1 MTAAGTT
8 AAGVQEKAALTSGRN
23 TWHTKSLGEAIPAL
37 VTSDGPHGLRHQ
49 GGDGDNLGIGTSTP
63 STCYPT
69 AAALASSW
77 DTELLTEVGR
87 ALGKEARALGVHVL
101 LGPGLN
107 IRRSPLC
114 GRNFEYFSEDPHLT
128 GRLGAAMVSGIQS
141 QGVAATPKHFAVNN
155 QETDRMRISAD
166 LDERTLREIYL
177 PAFEHV
183 VRTARPWALMAAYN
197 RINGTY
203 ATEARW
209 LLTEILRQEWGFDGV
224 VISDW
229 GAVNDRAAALA
240 AGLDLE
246 MPFSGTDEQ
255 VVQAVTS
262 GVLAEEVLDEVVQRM
277 TRLAARVDRS
287 PADPVDPAAHHRL
300 AQRAA
305 AESIVL
311 LKNADQALPLDAAT
325 DSVLVVGELARTP
338 RIQGGGSS
346 RVVPTQVDTT
356 WQALQERFGSRV
368 TFAAGFT
375 ESDGD
380 AHLAAEAVAK
390 ARLAQVTVV
399 FLGLPSAAESEGFDR
414 TDIDLP
420 AAQTELLA
428 ELAQTGTTVV
438 AVLTN
443 GGVVD
448 VASWQEHAHA
458 VVETWLPGQGGGA
471 AVADVLTGLVNPSGR
486 LTETIPV
493 RLQDTPAHLTFPGRD
508 GHVLYGEAGF
518 VGYRYYQTQDV
529 PVAYP
534 FGFGLSYTSFDH
546 SDLQVDRQGRNRWR
560 VRLTVTNTGARAGA
574 QVVQLYLA
582 PRAGDGHG
590 AADGHGSADG
600 PGPAAGLRPR
610 RELRAFAKTYLQPGE
625 SRQVELDVDER
636 AVSTWDARY
645 HRWRVTAGE
654 ATVEIGTSAR
664 DILLTE
670 TITVE
675 PDGFVPELTEA
686 HTVGEWLDHPGGGPL
701 LRGLLA
707 PLREGAGASAPE
719 LLPLLLQ
726 LPVVKLLTWPV
737 GLTAE
742 RLTQMCEQANG
753 R

>member
-1 MTAAGTT
+1 MTESDLAA
-8 AAGVQEKAALTSGRN
+8 KAAVTSGRN
-23 TWHTKSLGEAIPAL
+23 TWYTESLGDRVPSL
-37 VTSDGPHGLRHQ
+37 VTSDGPHGLRRQ

-63 STCYPT
+63 ATCFPT
-69 AAALASSW
+69 AAALASTWST
-77 DTELLTEVGR
+77 DLFDAVGQ
-87 ALGKEARALGVHVL
+87 ALGREARALGVHVL

-114 GRNFEYFSEDPHLT
+114 GRNFEYLSEDPHLT

-209 LLTEILRQEWGFDGV
+209 LLTQILREEWGFDGV
-224 VISDW
+224 VVSDW
-229 GAVNDRAAALA
+229 GAVNDRVAALA

-246 MPFSGTDEQ
+246 MPFSGTDGQ
-255 VVQAVTS
+255 VVDAVAA
-262 GVLAEEVLDEVVQRM
+262 GAVPEAVLDAVVERM
-277 TRLAARVDRS
+277 TLLAARVDRS
-287 PADPVDPAAHHRL
+287 PGAAVDHDAHHRL
-300 AQRAA
+300 ARQAA

-311 LKNADQALPLDAAT
+311 LQNDRGALPLDPT
-325 DSVLVVGELARTP
+325 TNSVLVVGELARTP

-346 RVVPTQVDTT
+346 RVVPTRVESAWDALHQV
-356 WQALQERFGSRV
+356 FGDRLSY
-368 TFAAGFT
+368 AAGFG
-375 ESDGD
+375 EEGADP
-380 AHLAAEAVAK
+380 ALAREAVAL
-390 ARLAQVTVV
+390 ARSARVTVV
-399 FLGLPSAAESEGFDR
+399 FLGLPQAAESEGFDR
-414 TDIDLP
+414 TSIDLP
-420 AAQTELLA
+420 AAQTALLA

-448 VASWQEHAHA
+448 VASWRPHADA
-458 VVETWLPGQGGGA
+458 ILETWLLGQAGGA
-471 AVADVLTGLVNPSGR
+471 AVADVLTGAVNPSGR
-486 LTETIPV
+486 LTETIPL
-493 RLQDTPAHLTFPGRD
+493 RLEDTPAHLNFPGRD
-508 GHVLYGEAGF
+508 GHVSYGEGCF

-534 FGFGLSYTSFDH
+534 FGFGLSLTSFSH
-546 SDLQVDRQGRNRWR
+546 TGLQVSARGRNTWTAG
-560 VRLTVTNTGARAGA
+560 VTVTNTGTRAGA
-574 QVVQLYLA
+574 EVVQLYVSPLQA
-582 PRAGDGHG
+582 PE
-590 AADGHGSADG
+590 
-600 PGPAAGLRPR
+600 LRPR
-610 RELRAFAKTYLQPGE
+610 RELRGFAKVHLEPGE
-625 SRQVELDVDER
+625 SRQVVLELDER
-636 AVSTWDARY
+636 AVSTWDSRH
-645 HRWRVTAGE
+645 HRWRVDPGE
-654 ATVEIGTSAR
+654 FAIEIGRSAQ
-664 DILLTE
+664 DIVLQS
-670 TITVE
+670 TVTAQ
-675 PDGFVPELTEA
+675 PDGFVPALTEW

-701 LRGLLA
+701 LREVLA
-707 PLREGAGASAPE
+707 PLRQGAGASAPE

-742 RLTQMCEQANG
+742 RLAEMSTRANA

>member
-1 MTAAGTT
+1 MNPVQTAATDLS
-8 AAGVQEKAALTSGRN
+8 AKAGLTSGRN
-23 TWHTKSLGEAIPAL
+23 TWHTKPFGASIPAL

-77 DTELLTEVGR
+77 DTGLLAEVGR
-87 ALGKEARALGVHVL
+87 ALGREARALGVHVL

-177 PAFEHV
+177 PAFEQV

-203 ATEARW
+203 ASEARW
-209 LLTEILRQEWGFDGV
+209 LLTDILRQEWGFDGV
-224 VISDW
+224 VVSDW

-255 VVQAVTS
+255 VVEAVTA
-262 GVLAEEVLDEVVQRM
+262 GALDEGVLDEVVQRM
-277 TRLAARVDRS
+277 TRLASRVDRS
-287 PADPVDPAAHHRL
+287 PAEPVDADEHHQL
-300 AQRAA
+300 ARRAA

-311 LKNADQALPLDAAT
+311 LKNQGSALPLAPST
-325 DSVLVVGELARTP
+325 DSVLVVGDLARAP

-346 RVVPTQVDTT
+346 RVVPTRVDTA
-356 WQALQERFGSRV
+356 WDALQEHFPGRL
-368 TFAAGFT
+368 TFAQGFG
-375 ESDGD
+375 EGDGD
-380 AHLAAEAVAK
+380 PHLAAEAVAQ

-399 FLGLPSAAESEGFDR
+399 FLGLPAAAESEGFDR
-414 TDIDLP
+414 TDLDLP

-428 ELAQTGTTVV
+428 QLAQTGTTVV

-448 VASWQEHAHA
+448 VASWQEHADA
-458 VVETWLPGQGGGA
+458 VVETWLAGQGGGA
-471 AVADVLTGLVNPSGR
+471 AVADVLTGVVNPSGR
-486 LTETIPV
+486 LTETVPV
-493 RLQDTPAHLTFPGRD
+493 RLQDTPAYLTFPGRD

-518 VGYRYYQTQDV
+518 VGYRYYQTQGV

-534 FGFGLSYTSFDH
+534 FGFGLSYTTFSH
-546 SDLQVDRQGRNRWR
+546 SGLQVDRQGRNRWR
-560 VRLTVTNTGARAGA
+560 VRLTVTNTGPRPGA
-574 QVVQLYLA
+574 EVVQLYLA
-582 PRAGDGHG
+582 PASGDLHPAGG
-590 AADGHGSADG
+590 G
-600 PGPAAGLRPR
+600 PGAGLRPR
-610 RELRAFAKTYLQPGE
+610 RELRDFTKVQLQPGE
-625 SRQVELDVDER
+625 SRQVELEVDER

-645 HRWRVTAGE
+645 HRWRVDAGE
-654 ATVEIGTSAR
+654 VTVEIGTSAR
-664 DILLTE
+664 DIVLTE

-686 HTVGEWLDHPGGGPL
+686 STVGEWLDHPSGGPL
-701 LRGLLA
+701 LRGLLT

-737 GLTAE
+737 GLTAD
-742 RLTQMCEQANG
+742 RLTEMCDQANG

>member
-1 MTAAGTT
+1 MSPVHTAATDL
-8 AAGVQEKAALTSGRN
+8 AAKAGLTSGRN
-23 TWHTKSLGEAIPAL
+23 TWHTKPFGASIPAL

-77 DTELLTEVGR
+77 DTELLAEVGR
-87 ALGKEARALGVHVL
+87 ALGREARALGVHVL

-128 GRLGAAMVSGIQS
+128 GRLGAALVSGIQS

-224 VISDW
+224 VVSDW

-255 VVQAVTS
+255 VVEAVAAGT
-262 GVLAEEVLDEVVQRM
+262 LEEAVLDQVVQRM
-277 TRLAARVDRS
+277 NRLAGRVDRT
-287 PADPVDPAAHHRL
+287 PPEPVDADDHHRL
-300 AQRAA
+300 ARRAA
-305 AESIVL
+305 AESSVL
-311 LKNADQALPLDAAT
+311 LKNQDSALPLAADT
-325 DSVLVVGELARTP
+325 GSVLVVGDLARAP

-346 RVVPTQVDTT
+346 RVVPTRVDTA
-356 WQALQERFGSRV
+356 WEALQEHFGDRL
-368 TFAAGFT
+368 TFAPGFGET
-375 ESDGD
+375 DGD

-399 FLGLPSAAESEGFDR
+399 FLGLPAAAESEGFDR

-428 ELAQTGTTVV
+428 QLAQTGTTVV

-448 VASWQEHAHA
+448 VASWRQHADA
-458 VVETWLPGQGGGA
+458 VLETWLAGQGGGA
-471 AVADVLTGLVNPSGR
+471 AIADVLTGAVTPSGR

-534 FGFGLSYTSFDH
+534 FGFGLSYTTFDH
-546 SDLQVDRQGRNRWR
+546 SDLQVRREGRNQWR
-560 VRLTVTNTGARAGA
+560 VHLTVTNTGARTGA
-574 QVVQLYLA
+574 EVVQLYLA
-582 PRAGDGHG
+582 PGPGDGVPPGGG
-590 AADGHGSADG
+590 APTAD
-600 PGPAAGLRPR
+600 LRPR
-610 RELRAFAKTYLQPGE
+610 RELRGFAKVHLQPGE
-625 SRQVELDVDER
+625 ARQVELEIDER

-645 HRWRVTAGE
+645 HRWRVEAGE
-654 ATVEIGTSAR
+654 ATVEIGTSAQ
-664 DILLTE
+664 DIVLTE
-670 TITVE
+670 TVTVE
-675 PDGFVPELTEA
+675 PDGFVPELTQA
-686 HTVGEWLDHPGGGPL
+686 HTVGEWLEHPGGGPL
-701 LRGLLA
+701 LRGVLA

-742 RLTQMCEQANG
+742 RLTEMCDQAND